1 MKCRLFEGLS
11 IRLSKGLSETAANI
25 SILNHFDRDS
35 DREYRD
41 KHLNDRD
48 LKKSVIR
55 QSDRDDRDEIVE
67 DTHIAYNEE

>member
-1 MKCRLFEGLS
+1 MNCRLLEGLS

-55 QSDRDDRDEIVE
+55 
-67 DTHIAYNEE
+67 

>member
-1 MKCRLFEGLS
+1 MKCWLLEGLS

-35 DREYRD
+35 DRE
-41 KHLNDRD
+41 
-48 LKKSVIR
+48 
-55 QSDRDDRDEIVE
+55 DRDEIVE

>member
-1 MKCRLFEGLS
+1 MGCLILRRLYILRLLGDNRVKCRLFEGLS

-35 DREYRD
+35 DR
-41 KHLNDRD
+41 
-48 LKKSVIR
+48 
-55 QSDRDDRDEIVE
+55 DDRDEIVE

>member
-1 MKCRLFEGLS
+1 MNCRLLEGLS

-35 DREYRD
+35 DRE
-41 KHLNDRD
+41 
-48 LKKSVIR
+48 
-55 QSDRDDRDEIVE
+55 DRDEIVG